1 MNVQLLQHHLF
12 KGLYFLHWNTF
23 EHSSKMV
30 FLWLFILFYWSVSIL
45 SMKLQCLNN
54 LVFSYALVNYSLT
67 DFLLTGVWVT
77 ERKVLELQTKIVGLF
92 ILRSLLYLLRSL
104 SRTWLKQRTHT
115 NTSNVD
121 FLWPVNSIS
130 LTLFIQSEICIV
142 SGVFKICLKCYWYG
156 WIKLCHVLLFSVFKV
171 IFLIIIFLWV

>member
-1 MNVQLLQHHLF
+1 MNVQLLQHHLL

-92 ILRSLLYLLRSL
+92 ILRSLN
-104 SRTWLKQRTHT
+104 RTWLKQLTHT

-121 FLWPVNSIS
+121 FLWTVNSLS
-130 LTLFIQSEICIV
+130 LTPFIQSENLHRIWC
-142 SGVFKICLKCYWYG
+142 F
-156 WIKLCHVLLFSVFKV
+156 
-171 IFLIIIFLWV
+171 

>member
-1 MNVQLLQHHLF
+1 MQLLQHHLL

-92 ILRSLLYLLRSL
+92 ILRSLN
-104 SRTWLKQRTHT
+104 RTWLKQLTHT

-121 FLWPVNSIS
+121 FLWTVNSLS
-130 LTLFIQSEICIV
+130 LTPFIQSENLHRIWC
-142 SGVFKICLKCYWYG
+142 F
-156 WIKLCHVLLFSVFKV
+156 
-171 IFLIIIFLWV
+171 

>member
-1 MNVQLLQHHLF
+1 MNVQLLQHHLL
-12 KGLYFLHWNTF
+12 KELYFLHWNTF

-92 ILRSLLYLLRSL
+92 ILRSLN
-104 SRTWLKQRTHT
+104 RTWLKQLTHT

-121 FLWPVNSIS
+121 FLWTVNSLS
-130 LTLFIQSEICIV
+130 LTPFIQSENLHRIWC
-142 SGVFKICLKCYWYG
+142 F
-156 WIKLCHVLLFSVFKV
+156 
-171 IFLIIIFLWV
+171 